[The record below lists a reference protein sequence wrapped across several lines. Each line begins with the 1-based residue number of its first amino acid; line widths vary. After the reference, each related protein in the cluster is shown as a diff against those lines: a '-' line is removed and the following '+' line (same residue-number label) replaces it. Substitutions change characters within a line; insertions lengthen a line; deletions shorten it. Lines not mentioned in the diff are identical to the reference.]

1 MANSSS
7 NEKYQKNNRRRKNTK
22 SETSSNINQDL
33 VYGLHAIQAAL
44 DVAKTRVLEIWLS
57 DERDDDRI
65 QDIIKAAE
73 KQGIKPHKVAKEDLD
88 DMAPDARH
96 QGGVAKCKPLS
107 VLDETDLVALLE
119 SLDNKNETPFLLILD
134 CVQDP
139 HNLGA
144 CMRSA
149 EAAGT
154 HAVIAPKDRAS
165 ALTSTALK
173 VSSGAAERLPFI
185 QVTNLARVLREL
197 QQHGVWI
204 VGTAGECETS
214 LFEADLKGPL
224 AVVLGA
230 EGRGIRRLTREN
242 CDQVMYIPMHGE
254 AESLNVSVAAGVC
267 LFEASRQRLVSQAS
281 NNVECSIA

>member
-1 MANSSS
+1 MSNPSSKDK
-7 NEKYQKNNRRRKNTK
+7 NQKHTKRRRATK
-22 SETSSNINQDL
+22 SEGSSSTSNDL

-44 DVAKTRVLEIWLS
+44 ELPQTRVTEIWLS
-57 DERDDDRI
+57 DERDDSRI
-65 QDIIKAAE
+65 DAIVDAA
-73 KQGIKPHKVAKEDLD
+73 KIHGLHPHNVAREELD
-88 DMAPDARH
+88 EMAPDARH
-96 QGGVAKCKPLS
+96 QGAIAKCRPIGN
-107 VLDETDLVALLE
+107 LDDSDLFRLLE
-119 SLDNKNETPFLLILD
+119 SLPEAPLLLILD

-149 EAAGT
+149 EAAGA

-197 QQHGVWI
+197 QQQGVWV
-204 VGTAGECETS
+204 VGTSGDSETT
-214 LFEADLKGPL
+214 LFDADLKGPL
-224 AVVLGA
+224 AIVLGA
-230 EGRGIRRLTREN
+230 EGRGIRRLTRDN
-242 CDQVMYIPMHGE
+242 CDQVMYIPMKGG

-267 LFEASRQRLVSQAS
+267 LFEAARQRNL
-281 NNVECSIA
+281 